1 MEQATQNQIQLI
13 IPPKI
18 LEKIRDGLYVITL
31 GGIQTAVDDVHLRQL
46 YKEIKRVYEP
56 SCYDT

>member
-1 MEQATQNQIQLI
+1 MEQVQSQQIQLI
-13 IPPKI
+13 VPPKI
-18 LEKIRDGLYVITL
+18 LEKVRDGLYVITL
-31 GGIQTAVDDVHLRQL
+31 GGMQIAVDDAHLWQL